1 MSWWQALETGWPG
14 LPMLHQ
20 SCKWTLESGNNA
32 TKMMKWYVKMFN
44 WGSLIL
50 NLCSKTF
57 QNGLWANFPMSQKYP
72 RCFGQSPKIAL
83 QNWLEIQSLF
93 FCLPQHSFINMERDG
108 LDGSWICMRTPW
120 RSISLPQFHQL
131 WDASVTTLTT
141 RGLLDLLAV
150 SSILEERIRVGWLW
164 TSN

>member
-93 FCLPQHSFINMERDG
+93 PSSTTLVHQHGAWWSWWKLDLHENSLKEYLP
-108 LDGSWICMRTPW
+108 
-120 RSISLPQFHQL
+120 
-131 WDASVTTLTT
+131 ASVPSAL
-141 RGLLDLLAV
+141 RCECDNFDHKRFAWSPGSFFCSGGED
-150 SSILEERIRVGWLW
+150 
-164 TSN
+164 